1 MVRFQREIMDTTG
14 YETMTQTSLSEQKK
28 KYSYL
33 ESLRALLQF
42 TTILPIGRLAPF
54 DAFSHRTWL
63 YPFAG
68 YITGGLTGI
77 LILCLGTAGMGGM
90 AAAVLSLGCLLFLSG
105 ANHLDGLMDF
115 GDGLMAH
122 GSREKRIKALTDRQM
137 GTGACALGMLVI
149 LFTVA
154 VLAEL
159 NPIMMVVAVLC
170 AEVCAKGAAAVL
182 TAIGKPF
189 HEGLHATLHAK
200 AQTKMLVCAMVLCL
214 PLCLLPISV
223 WIIGMNLLTMMLV
236 PLYMRFFAYRLFGG
250 INGDVV
256 GATHEITRAIIIA
269 VVATVL

>member
-1 MVRFQREIMDTTG
+1 MDTAG
-14 YETMTQTSLSEQKK
+14 YETMTQTSEPEQQK
-28 KYSYL
+28 KYSYV

-42 TTILPIGRLAPF
+42 TTILPIGELAPF
-54 DAFSHRTWL
+54 DAFSQRTWL
-63 YPFAG
+63 YPCAG
-68 YITGGLTGI
+68 YVTGGLTAV
-77 LILCLGTAGMGGM
+77 LILGLGAAGMEGM
-90 AAAVLSLGCLLFLSG
+90 AAAVLSLGCLLLLSG

-115 GDGLMAH
+115 GDGIMAH

-170 AEVCAKGAAAVL
+170 AEVGAKGAAAVL

-200 AQTKMLVCAMVLCL
+200 TQTKMLVCSVILCL
-214 PLCLLPISV
+214 PLCMLPIPV
-223 WIIGMNLLTMMLV
+223 WIIGMNLLIMVLV
-236 PLYMRFFAYRLFGG
+236 PLCMRFFAYRLFGG
-250 INGDVV
+250 VNGDVV

-269 VVATVL
+269 VVATLL